1 MSTTETEPEIRDRYG
16 SRVTGDDLRL
26 YRWGHDE
33 MAARLRDI
41 AAVKAGTMTL
51 DAAKAALKSRR
62 RAAGLSSSDAAA
74 ALLLAY
80 RVDG

>member
-1 MSTTETEPEIRDRYG
+1 MTTTEPEIRDRYG

-33 MAARLRDI
+33 MAARLRDL

-51 DAAKAALKSRR
+51 DAAKAALRR
-62 RAAGLSSSDAAA
+62 RRRLSDLSASEASA